1 MRAAGTATF
10 PDFLMAFERHDPDAA
25 RTQRPTDDPHGPL
38 TARAK
43 AGDRA
48 ALRQL
53 LAELTP
59 AIDRLVAGILGPSH
73 PDRDDAVQNALVGLV
88 RALPAFRG
96 DCPVRCFAARIAAR
110 AATEAR
116 ARARRQ
122 RGREEDLP
130 DEPAGDGAGAPDG
143 ASLAR
148 RRRVLWR
155 ELVARLP
162 EAQAEVVTLRV
173 LLDYSLEET
182 SAAVDAPVNTVRS
195 RMRLARESMLEHIRR
210 DPRFAE
216 LREDA

>member
-1 MRAAGTATF
+1 MRFTDR
-10 PDFLMAFERHDPDAA
+10 PIPLLLMAFDSPDREAA
-25 RTQRPTDDPHGPL
+25 QPLRLSDDPHAAL
-38 TARAK
+38 AARAK

-53 LAELTP
+53 LTALTP
-59 AIDRLVAGILGPSH
+59 GVDRLVAGILGPSH
-73 PDRDDAVQNALVGLV
+73 PDRDDAVQNALVGFV

-96 DCPVRCFAARIAAR
+96 DCPARCFMARIAAR

-116 ARARRQ
+116 TRTRTR
-122 RGREEDLP
+122 RGREEMLA
-130 DEPAGDGAGAPDG
+130 DEPAGDGDGPDREALG
-143 ASLAR
+143 TR
-148 RRRVLWR
+148 RRALWR

-182 SAAVDAPVNTVRS
+182 AAAVDAPVNTVRS
-195 RMRLARESMLEHIRR
+195 RMRLARESMLDHIRR

>member
-1 MRAAGTATF
+1 
-10 PDFLMAFERHDPDAA
+10 MAFDRPDREADA
-25 RTQRPTDDPHGPL
+25 PADDPHAAL

-53 LAELTP
+53 LAALTP
-59 AIDRLVAGILGPSH
+59 AVDRLAAGILGPSH

-88 RALPAFRG
+88 RALPSFRG

-116 ARARRQ
+116 ARSRRN
-122 RGREEDLP
+122 RGREEELP
-130 DEPAGDGAGAPDG
+130 DEPPAAPGDGPDRDALG
-143 ASLAR
+143 R
-148 RRRVLWR
+148 RRRALWR

-182 SAAVDAPVNTVRS
+182 AAAVGAPVNTVRS

-210 DPRFAE
+210 DPRLAE